1 MRYTVL
7 LERDEDEGVYVVS
20 VPALPGCF
28 TQGPTVELAL
38 ERAREAIVG
47 HVAAL
52 AEQGQ
57 TVPVETT
64 PPLLTTIDVG
74 AAA

>member
-7 LERDEDEGVYVVS
+7 LERDEESGMYVVS
-20 VPALPGCF
+20 VPSLSGCF

-38 ERAREAIVG
+38 ERAREAITG

-52 AEQGQ
+52 VEIGEA
-57 TVPVETT
+57 VPVETN
-64 PPLLTTIDVG
+64 PPLLTAVEVD